1 MGNVR
6 RDVSIAAHLARLEL
20 TPEQTERIGLDLGR
34 ILDFIDQ
41 LHEVDVSSVK
51 PSDQTIRRRNFF
63 RDDHVQPSLNREDA
77 LANAPDVEGGMF
89 RVPRVIG

>member
-6 RDVSIAAHLARLEL
+6 RDVSNAAHLARLEL
-20 TPEQTERIGLDLGR
+20 TPEQTERFGMDLGR
-34 ILDFIDQ
+34 ILDYIDQ
-41 LHEVDVSSVK
+41 LNEVDISGVK
-51 PSDQTIRRRNFF
+51 PPNQTIGQQNFF